1 MKNAKLERRTFLAAG
16 AATLTVPGL
25 AAPAVGQPAKT
36 ATLKFVPQANLTL
49 LDPIITTALVTTN
62 HAHYV
67 FDTLYSAAADG
78 IPKPQMASGAEVSA
92 DGRTWKIGLRDG
104 LKFHDG
110 TPVLA
115 RDCAASIARWAKR
128 EPYGQLLDKVVDSYG
143 AADDKT
149 VEIKLKKPFPLLL
162 NAIGKPDSS
171 LAFIMPERLAQTDP
185 GKQVTEMIGSGPYK
199 FVASEFS
206 TGNRVVYEK
215 NEAYVPRSE
224 PPVWAT
230 GAKVAH
236 FPRIEWRIIPDP
248 ATAAAAL
255 QSGEVDWW
263 EQPLA
268 DLRRNTDP
276 GVSDLEPQP
285 RSVRGQLCEANPDQH
300 LAGLRE
306 LHGVAGQVHQ
316 NLAEAASVAHQDRG
330 KAWVDDAAK
339 A

>member
-1 MKNAKLERRTFLAAG
+1 MKRPTMARREFLAAG
-16 AATLTVPGL
+16 AAAL
-25 AAPAVGQPAKT
+25 AAPAVAPPAKA
-36 ATLKFVPQANLTL
+36 ATLRSAPQASLPL
-49 LDPIITTALVTTN
+49 LDPILTTALVTHN

-67 FDTLYSAAADG
+67 FTVLYSTAAAG
-78 IPKPQMASGAEVSA
+78 VPKPQMASGAEVSA

-110 TPVLA
+110 SPVLA

-199 FVASEFS
+199 FVAAEFS

-215 NEAYVPRSE
+215 NE
-224 PPVWAT
+224 
-230 GAKVAH
+230 
-236 FPRIEWRIIPDP
+236 
-248 ATAAAAL
+248 
-255 QSGEVDWW
+255 
-263 EQPLA
+263 
-268 DLRRNTDP
+268 
-276 GVSDLEPQP
+276 
-285 RSVRGQLCEANPDQH
+285 
-300 LAGLRE
+300 
-306 LHGVAGQVHQ
+306 
-316 NLAEAASVAHQDRG
+316 
-330 KAWVDDAAK
+330 
-339 A
+339 